1 MRILHMSD
9 THVGFSAYHR
19 VTTDGLNQRE
29 QDFFDGFRRAIDLA
43 IEERVEV
50 VLHSG
55 DLFDSVRPS
64 NRALSF
70 VMSELQKLAVAKIPF
85 VVISGNH
92 EAPRLRET
100 GAVLRLL
107 EFIPGVRAVYK
118 GQTEVVR
125 IKDLA
130 IHATPH
136 AASNDALIEQLR
148 AVKPAEG
155 ARYNVSAFH
164 AGVMGVGD
172 FRTGEFNEQTVPQN
186 EIPAGMDYV
195 AIGHYHRAT
204 EIMPDVW
211 YAGSTE
217 RCSFKEAPEAKSVNL
232 VDLEKGTVEVRALAT
247 RAMLD
252 LPTLSCDGMSEE
264 AIPGEL
270 YARLARGS
278 LEGAIARL
286 KVTGL
291 PPHVYST
298 LDFARVKTLTAGALH
313 FDLQAEI
320 DRTESQGASAES
332 LGALPDEFV
341 AFLDKHAL
349 QGDDREAIV
358 DAAKSLLREAEASQ

>member
-19 VTTDGLNQRE
+19 VTPDGLNQRE

-43 IEERVEV
+43 IAERVDV

-125 IKDLA
+125 VKDLA

-136 AASNDALIEQLR
+136 AASNEALIEQLR
-148 AVKPAEG
+148 SVKPADG
-155 ARYNVSAFH
+155 VRFNVAAFH

-204 EIMPDVW
+204 EIAPRVW

-232 VDLEKGTVEVRALAT
+232 VDLEKATVEVRILPT
-247 RAMLD
+247 RAMID
-252 LPTLSCDGMSEE
+252 LPPLPCAGMTEE
-264 AIPGEL
+264 SIPGEL
-270 YARLARGS
+270 YARLARTVD
-278 LEGAIARL
+278 GAIARL

-298 LDFARVKTLTAGALH
+298 LDFARIKTLTAGALH

-320 DRTESQGASAES
+320 DRTEAQGASAES
-332 LGALPDEFV
+332 LGSLPDEFV
-341 AFLDKHAL
+341 SFLDKRAL

-358 DAAKSLLREAEASQ
+358 DAAKSLLREAEATL